1 MAEASISVDQDQ
13 FSCSICLDLLKNP
26 VAIPCGHSYCL
37 GCIKGCWDQDDHTG
51 VFSCPQCRETFFARP
66 VLRKNTILADVV
78 EKLKKTGLQAA
89 PPAHC
94 YAGPGDVVCDFCTG
108 RKHKAIK
115 SCLVCLASFCET
127 HLQPHNES
135 PAFKKHKLVKATG
148 NLQEKICCHHDKL
161 LEVFCR
167 TDQQCICLLCTMDE
181 HRGHDTVSAAAEW
194 TEKQKQLGV
203 TQSKFQQRIQEREK
217 KLQDLRQAVQSV
229 KRSAQAAVDDNER
242 IFTEMIRSIE
252 RRCSE
257 VKELIRDQE
266 KAEVSR
272 AEGLLE
278 RLEQEIAELRR
289 RDAELEQLSHTEDH
303 IHFLQSCQSLCAPPR
318 DFPSITLSPHVSF
331 EAARKSVSEL
341 KERLEDI
348 CKEEL
353 VKISESDSCQLTQDL
368 NTAFKRLRLSE
379 GNRVVSHS
387 QTGFRQGSSHSPSP
401 SPSPS
406 RGKRR
411 SCSLGRT
418 SHRSSPRSRES
429 PRPKQLLEVRLSPV
443 KTESEM
449 DHSRASHYN
458 LRRRKEDAV
467 TKATP
472 CEELETRTVELL
484 TVTKR
489 SATPKTTELD
499 FGGRIGAF
507 FMLLFLPAVVFTLL
521 LICTAD
527 GSILSFPPPVPPP
540 KAFWSTQ
547 VFGVV
552 LLWILFQAVLYMLP
566 VGKVT
571 EGIPLKSGK
580 RLKYR
585 MNGHVIYD
593 FFMGHEQNP
602 RIKNFDLKFFFEMRP
617 GLIGWI
623 LINFALMLTEMK
635 IHKLD
640 YPSSAMLL
648 VNFFQFLYI
657 ADALW
662 LEEAIL
668 STMDFTYKGFGFML
682 AFGDLVWVPFTY
694 TLQAFYLV
702 NHPNALSL
710 PWVVAI
716 FAINAIGYYIFRMS
730 NLEKNT
736 FRRNPS
742 DPKVSYLRTIPTE
755 AGRSLL
761 VSGWWGFVR
770 HPNYLGHL
778 IMALAWSLPC
788 GFNHLLPYYYLIYFT
803 ILLMHRGARDERQC
817 RKKHGLAWEEYC
829 RQVRYR
835 IFPRIY

>member
-1 MAEASISVDQDQ
+1 MPTNRFQNGDMVMGRWPGSNLYYEVKV
-13 FSCSICLDLLKNP
+13 L
-26 VAIPCGHSYCL
+26 SY
-37 GCIKGCWDQDDHTG
+37 D
-51 VFSCPQCRETFFARP
+51 
-66 VLRKNTILADVV
+66 
-78 EKLKKTGLQAA
+78 
-89 PPAHC
+89 
-94 YAGPGDVVCDFCTG
+94 
-108 RKHKAIK
+108 
-115 SCLVCLASFCET
+115 
-127 HLQPHNES
+127 S
-135 PAFKKHKLVKATG
+135 P
-148 NLQEKICCHHDKL
+148 
-161 LEVFCR
+161 
-167 TDQQCICLLCTMDE
+167 
-181 HRGHDTVSAAAEW
+181 
-194 TEKQKQLGV
+194 KQLYTVIYKDG
-203 TQSKFQQRIQEREK
+203 
-217 KLQDLRQAVQSV
+217 
-229 KRSAQAAVDDNER
+229 
-242 IFTEMIRSIE
+242 TE
-252 RRCSE
+252 
-257 VKELIRDQE
+257 L
-266 KAEVSR
+266 
-272 AEGLLE
+272 
-278 RLEQEIAELRR
+278 
-289 RDAELEQLSHTEDH
+289 
-303 IHFLQSCQSLCAPPR
+303 
-318 DFPSITLSPHVSF
+318 
-331 EAARKSVSEL
+331 EL
-341 KERLEDI
+341 KEADI
-348 CKEEL
+348 K
-353 VKISESDSCQLTQDL
+353 
-368 NTAFKRLRLSE
+368 
-379 GNRVVSHS
+379 S
-387 QTGFRQGSSHSPSP
+387 QTGFRQGSSRSRSR
-401 SPSPS
+401 SRSPS
-406 RGKRR
+406 RRQSR
-411 SCSLGRT
+411 SRSPGRT
-418 SHRSSPRSRES
+418 SRRSSSRRSSSRSRE
-429 PRPKQLLEVRLSPV
+429 PRKPKELLEVRLSPV
-443 KTESEM
+443 AKPVENSSNNKHDKKEENDTVEKVNEQKTESET
-449 DHSRASHYN
+449 DHSRASRYN

-467 TKATP
+467 AKATP
-472 CEELETRTVELL
+472 REEPKTRAVEPL

-489 SATPKTTELD
+489 WATPKTTELD

-507 FMLLFLPAVVFTLL
+507 FMLLFLPAVVFALL
-521 LICTAD
+521 LTCMAD

-540 KAFWSTQ
+540 QAFWSTQ
-547 VFGVV
+547 AFGVV

-585 MNGHVIYD
+585 MNGFFAFLVTALAVGVAVYYEVDFSYVHKHFLQLATSALLVSVLLSVYLYVRSRWAAGDELAPGGNSGHVMYD
-593 FFMGHEQNP
+593 FFMGHEHNP

-617 GLIGWI
+617 CLIGWI

-668 STMDFTYKGFGFML
+668 STMDFTYEGFGFML
-682 AFGDLVWVPFTY
+682 AFGDLVWVPFTF

-716 FAINAIGYYIFRMS
+716 FAINAVGYYIFRMS

-742 DPKVSYLRTIPTE
+742 DPKVSHLRTIPTA

-770 HPNYLGHL
+770 HPNYLGDL

-803 ILLMHRGARDERQC
+803 IFLIHRDARDERQC